1 MYRLHVEYELACM
14 ATPKDKY
21 YMTLVETLIEHNDHH
36 NVALSNDNL
45 RQAIIKVVAETED
58 EDFEAKRN
66 ANNATMG
73 NLSQSPV
80 MTNTQGNIEN
90 VPNERQITSD
100 ILS

>member
-1 MYRLHVEYELACM
+1 MNRLHVEYELACM

-21 YMTLVETLIEHNDHH
+21 YIKLLKSVIEHNDHQ

-80 MTNTQGNIEN
+80 TTNTQGNIEN